1 MKSLLKYLNNYKKES
16 VLAPFLKMTEAGFEL
31 LVPLVIAGIIDVGIV
46 GEDKAY
52 IYKMGGI
59 LLLLAIVGL
68 TVSITAQYFAAK
80 AATGFSYELRH
91 SLFKHIQSLS
101 FTELDE
107 EGTSTLITRMTS
119 DINQVQN
126 GVNMVLRLFLRSP
139 IIVFGA
145 MIMAFMVDWKSAI
158 IFVVT
163 IPLLTFAVAII
174 MKFTI
179 PLYRKVQNRLDKVLG
194 RTRENLTGVR
204 VIRAFNK
211 EEEEKQQFVEET
223 AKLNEMQIFVGKI
236 SALMNPAT
244 YIIVNVATIV
254 LIWKGAIRVNTGV
267 ISQGEVVALVNY
279 MSQIL
284 VELLKLANLIITVT
298 KAAACANRLEAILK
312 IESGMKAPYKTT
324 VVENDKNSVVAV
336 EFRNVSMS
344 YKNAGAE
351 AISGLSFKAYKG
363 DTIGII
369 GGTGSGKSTVV
380 NLIPRF
386 YDATEGQVLVDGIDV
401 KEYNLEEL
409 RGKIGNVMQKAVLF
423 QGTIR
428 SNLLWGNENATDED
442 MFEALKL
449 SQAYEFVSKLDKV
462 LDEDVAQNGRNFSG
476 GQRQRLSI
484 ARALVRKP
492 DILIL
497 DDSSSALDYATDAR
511 LRLALKGLK
520 DTTTFIISQ
529 RTSSIMHANK
539 IIVLDDGEVAGIGT
553 HDSLLESC
561 QVYREIYASQF
572 AVEGKQMK
580 EVRSSM
586 FSDDMSSDEKKEL
599 YKSGEEVQ

>member
-553 HDSLLESC
+553 HYSLLESC

>member
-31 LVPLVIAGIIDVGIV
+31 FVPLVIAGIIDVGIV

-163 IPLLTFAVAII
+163 IPLLTLAVAII
-174 MKFTI
+174 MKLTI

-442 MFEALKL
+442 MIEALKL

-586 FSDDMSSDEKKEL
+586 FSDDMSSDEKKEP